1 MSLQEPVSSVMNTRP
16 AATLPTPPEMRP
28 ASVAVLTAPVARSQR
43 TLWGEAWRRFRR
55 HHLGMLGLAVVT
67 VFVVL
72 GIGAPVLAPYS
83 QEAQNLSNQFAGP
96 TATHW
101 LGTDEL
107 GRDVFSRVLYAARV
121 TLFVTAVSTLLA
133 TAIGVLIGAAAG
145 FFGGRTE
152 TILMRLTDVMLS
164 LPLLVLLLIVS
175 KMLRDLAFLRNTFGT
190 NNVSV
195 AVIVIILTL
204 FGWMGLARLVHG
216 SVLSLKQREFV
227 EAARTLGARPWRIIG
242 QHLLPNSV
250 APIIVQTTL
259 RFGTAVVL
267 EGTLSFLGLGISPPN
282 ASLGN
287 MLTGAQGFMFRN
299 PMLAVYPGMVIFFVV
314 LAINFVGDAL
324 RDALDPRLSF

>member
-1 MSLQEPVSSVMNTRP
+1 
-16 AATLPTPPEMRP
+16 
-28 ASVAVLTAPVARSQR
+28 
-43 TLWGEAWRRFRR
+43 
-55 HHLGMLGLAVVT
+55 
-67 VFVVL
+67 
-72 GIGAPVLAPYS
+72 
-83 QEAQNLSNQFAGP
+83 
-96 TATHW
+96 
-101 LGTDEL
+101 
-107 GRDVFSRVLYAARV
+107 
-121 TLFVTAVSTLLA
+121 
-133 TAIGVLIGAAAG
+133 
-145 FFGGRTE
+145 
-152 TILMRLTDVMLS
+152 MLS
-164 LPLLVLLLIVS
+164 LPLLILLLIVS
-175 KMLRDLAFLRNTFGT
+175 KMLRDMAFLRNTFGT

-195 AVIVIILTL
+195 AVIIIILTL

-242 QHLLPNSV
+242 QHLLPNSI

-299 PMLAVYPGMVIFFVV
+299 PMLAVYPGIVIFLVA

-324 RDALDPRLSF
+324 RDALDPRMSL